1 MGCVPAAT
9 STVASTLSVCN
20 RGVSTTFRIAV
31 RPAGASIANQH
42 YLIYDNYVN
51 AGDTIHNPFFSSAL
65 DENSTE
71 KKEKEY
77 DFSFIVDDEL
87 QMKEISIEDL
97 SQDDLDAIDT
107 LD

>member
-1 MGCVPAAT
+1 MLYQLQNGRVINIT
-9 STVASTLSVCN
+9 IEQYLSMSDN
-20 RGVSTTFRIAV
+20 DI
-31 RPAGASIANQH
+31 Q
-42 YLIYDNYVN
+42 YLICVN
-51 AGDTIHNPFFSSAL
+51 AGDTIHNPFSSSAL

-87 QMKEISIEDL
+87 QMKEISLEDL